1 MSHEKI
7 VALYDTV
14 AHAEAAVNTLRMAGY
29 PAADISV
36 IKNEGDSKTGWTEP
50 WFWQG
55 LFGDDI
61 VPHEAEVYGRA
72 VRQGGAV
79 VIVRVTE
86 SEAPKVIELLDS
98 HKPVDVI
105 DRARAYGV
113 SQTPKVVVPP
123 ATMAAAPAATIPAPP
138 VTTTTTPASTLS
150 KDEEVVRLAEEQLN
164 VGKQKIESG
173 KTRVRRFVVEKP
185 VEANVTL
192 HDEHIEVMR
201 RAISDPGVLRDPD
214 WSEQIFEVTDTSEK
228 PIVSKTVRVTEEVI
242 IRRKGTD
249 HVETVHD
256 TVRRH
261 QLDVERLPVET
272 VKK

>member
-7 VALYDTV
+7 VALYDTA

-29 PAADISV
+29 PSADISV
-36 IKNEGDSKTGWTEP
+36 IKNDGDAKAGWTET

-55 LFGDDI
+55 LFGEDI
-61 VPHEAEVYGRA
+61 APHEAEVYGRA
-72 VRQGGAV
+72 IRQGGAV
-79 VIVRVTE
+79 VAVRVTE

-98 HKPVDVI
+98 HKPVDVV
-105 DRARAYGV
+105 DRARAYAA
-113 SQTPKVVVPP
+113 SQAPKVAVPP
-123 ATMAAAPAATIPAPP
+123 PTMPP
-138 VTTTTTPASTLS
+138 PQPVTTPTTTTTPPVTLK

-164 VGKQKIESG
+164 VGTRKVESG

-201 RAISDPGVLRDPD
+201 RALSEPGMLKDAD
-214 WSEQIFEVTDTSEK
+214 WSEQIFEVTDISEQ
-228 PIVSKTVRVTEEVI
+228 PVVSKSVRVVEEVV

-249 HVETVHD
+249 HVETVRD
-256 TVRRH
+256 TVRRQ
-261 QLDVERLPVET
+261 QLDVERLPLET

>member
-1 MSHEKI
+1 MTHEKI

-29 PAADISV
+29 PAADIS
-36 IKNEGDSKTGWTEP
+36 IIRNDGDARAGWSEP

-55 LFGDDI
+55 LFGEDI
-61 VPHEAEVYGRA
+61 APHETEVYGRA
-72 VRQGGAV
+72 IRQGGAV
-79 VIVRVTE
+79 VAVRVTE
-86 SEAPKVIELLDS
+86 SEAPKVVELLDS
-98 HKPVDVI
+98 HKPVDVL
-105 DRARAYGV
+105 DRARAQGI
-113 SQTPKVVVPP
+113 SQAPKVAVPP
-123 ATMAAAPAATIPAPP
+123 PTMAAAPAAT
-138 VTTTTTPASTLS
+138 VTTTTTTTSIPTMK

-164 VGKQKIESG
+164 IGKRKFESG

-192 HDEHIEVMR
+192 HDEHIEVLR
-201 RAISDPGVLRDPD
+201 RAISDPGILKDAD
-214 WSEQIFEVTDTSEK
+214 WSEQVFEVTDTSEQ
-228 PIVSKTVRVTEEVI
+228 PVVSKTVRVTEEVV

-256 TVRRH
+256 TVRRQ
-261 QLDVERLPVET
+261 QLDVEQLPLET